1 MTRPTIG
8 GPLDL
13 GALSRLHRVTPAKPE
28 TVCRPC
34 WVTWHAS
41 RVPSP
46 IGYCWHQGIAWRV
59 KPSGEVTTTAATRDE
74 HAAMCRLVERRP

>member
-1 MTRPTIG
+1 MTRTTIPG
-8 GPLDL
+8 QLDL
-13 GALSRLHRVTPAKPE
+13 AALGMLHRPARPE
-28 TVCRPC
+28 TVCGNC
-34 WVTWHAS
+34 WRTWHAS